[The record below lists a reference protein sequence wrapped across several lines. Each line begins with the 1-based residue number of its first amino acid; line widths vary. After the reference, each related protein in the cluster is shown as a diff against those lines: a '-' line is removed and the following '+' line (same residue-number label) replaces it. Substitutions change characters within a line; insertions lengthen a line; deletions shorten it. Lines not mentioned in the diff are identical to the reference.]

1 MTFKPKNVDLV
12 ERQLANMDQQIALR
26 SARRTHLLQAEA
38 CRTRDLELQRENEE
52 IAHQLRPNSQSNIEF
67 VDFRARLRPTY
78 GCVEA
83 YADAA

>member
-1 MTFKPKNVDLV
+1 MTYKPQRPDLV
-12 ERQLANMDQQIALR
+12 ERQLSNMDEQIALR

-52 IAHQLRPNSQSNIEF
+52 IAYQLRPNSQSNVAF
-67 VDFRARLRPTY
+67 VDFRPRLRPTY

-83 YADAA
+83 FADAA